1 MTNDNTD
8 QSFIPLS
15 IFTNNTENMAKKVS
29 RDTCPSITYYFAKYH
44 VLLCK
49 VSRDTFFAI
58 FFVSIHYFLNLFET
72 AEYPQR

>member
-44 VLLCK
+44 VLLYK
-49 VSRDTFFAI
+49 VSLDVFFHVSFSDFI
-58 FFVSIHYFLNLFET
+58 RNFFD
-72 AEYPQR
+72 

>member
-1 MTNDNTD
+1 MTNDNNG

-15 IFTNNTENMAKKVS
+15 IFTNNTENMAKKVL

-49 VSRDTFFAI
+49 VSLDVVF
-58 FFVSIHYFLNLFET
+58 S
-72 AEYPQR
+72 

>member
-1 MTNDNTD
+1 MTNDNTA

-49 VSRDTFFAI
+49 VSLDVFFHVSFSDFI
-58 FFVSIHYFLNLFET
+58 RNFFD
-72 AEYPQR
+72 

>member
-1 MTNDNTD
+1 MTNDNTA

-44 VLLCK
+44 VLLYK
-49 VSRDTFFAI
+49 VSLDVFFPVSFSDFI
-58 FFVSIHYFLNLFET
+58 RNFFD
-72 AEYPQR
+72 

>member
-8 QSFIPLS
+8 QSFIPIS

-44 VLLCK
+44 VLLCQ
-49 VSRDTFFAI
+49 VSLDVFFPVSFSDFI
-58 FFVSIHYFLNLFET
+58 RNFFD
-72 AEYPQR
+72 

>member
-49 VSRDTFFAI
+49 VSLDVFFPVSFSDFI
-58 FFVSIHYFLNLFET
+58 RHFFD
-72 AEYPQR
+72 